1 MSGSAPPDPKNH
13 HNPTTPDDQNATAA
27 AGASSSPVADGKRPR
42 SRGGPDNSKFRYRGV
57 RQRSWGKWVAE
68 IREPRRRTRRWLGT
82 FATAEEA
89 ARAYDRAAIVL
100 YGPRAQLNLTTPEE
114 AAAAAAVPHV
124 SGSGA
129 SSSSAAPPQ
138 SLRPLLPRPP
148 GFGLTFPSPPSG
160 CPQYGLY
167 PAVQHHNAGL
177 EPNVSA
183 FEQQLYGA
191 SDVNMGSE
199 NPLDDVSARAQFDTT
214 SYYPNPNVD
223 NGEKDRIAAD
233 FLNLQDNN
241 NFGSVGFDENI
252 GSFGSCAS
260 AEMVAPP
267 PPPVT
272 DPAAAMFSGY
282 VSSPSWP
289 LAGEDDYTTPGLWD
303 YGDPFLFDSDI

>member
-1 MSGSAPPDPKNH
+1 MSGSAPPDPKSQH
-13 HNPTTPDDQNATAA
+13 HPTTPDDQNATAA

-114 AAAAAAVPHV
+114 AAATALPPV

-129 SSSSAAPPQ
+129 SSSS
-138 SLRPLLPRPP
+138 S
-148 GFGLTFPSPPSG
+148 SG

-167 PAVQHHNAGL
+167 PAVQHPNAGL

-183 FEQQLYGA
+183 FAQQLYGA
-191 SDVNMGSE
+191 SDVCIGSE
-199 NPLDDVSARAQFDTT
+199 NTLDDVSARAQFDTT

-223 NGEKDRIAAD
+223 DGETDRIAAN
-233 FLNLQDNN
+233 FLNLQDSNN

-260 AEMVAPP
+260 AEMAPP
-267 PPPVT
+267 PPLPPVT
-272 DPAAAMFSGY
+272 DPAASLFSGY
-282 VSSPSWP
+282 VSSPTWP